1 MVEPGI
7 RESLVPEPLDWIGE
21 DTDPRII
28 VEVAQVGILVEQ
40 HAWCVVIETCS
51 GNPPSGH
58 LFGVIRRMEVVDVD
72 VLGKRD
78 ETVVRENVRTVP
90 LAFP

>member
-1 MVEPGI
+1 
-7 RESLVPEPLDWIGE
+7 
-21 DTDPRII
+21 
-28 VEVAQVGILVEQ
+28 VGILVEQ

-78 ETVVRENVRTVP
+78 EAVVERMYARSHSPSVTSRR
-90 LAFP
+90 